1 MNKLRKKPPPSK
13 LIPNST
19 NSRLVQPAEMSTP
32 VALRQPITPPS
43 QSRTMMF
50 ARASVDPSPHSAFPA
65 STHSNIASTYA
76 KSREQMTTSEQ
87 YWAARA
93 LTAETLLSANTTYQ
107 HELRM
112 IAESEQTKRS
122 QEIAALQ
129 QQHEQRHSKLERLA
143 FLLLTWVI
151 AMVAVLIYMLLKNH
165 HVSVPLRWTTPLHF
179 TIPVLSP
186 FTSVVEHET
195 SIVNARLLVIFAL
208 FVASTAYGCFRYW
221 LNHHK
226 R

>member
-65 STHSNIASTYA
+65 STHSNIAST
-76 KSREQMTTSEQ
+76 
-87 YWAARA
+87 A